1 MHADDMHDYE
11 IHAPVERRVVRGSPL
26 FYVRG
31 GLGRKLPRQ
40 VGLGKVSRG
49 GEA

>member
-11 IHAPVERRVVRGSPL
+11 IYARERGGSPL
-26 FYVRG
+26 FYGRG